1 MATIIDGRIVSAA
14 IRESLSR
21 EVQTMVSNGLRPPHL
36 VAVLVGNDGGSQ
48 TYVGAKE
55 KACHEVGFLGTV
67 IRYPDTVS
75 EAELLAKVDEINQ
88 NEQIDGLIVQLPLP
102 RHIDENKVTLAIR
115 PEKDVDGFHDVNMGR
130 LAKGSD
136 GIQPATPYGITLML
150 KHYGIATEGK
160 HVVVIGRSNIVGR
173 PMSILLS
180 NAGETGNATVTV
192 CHSKTQNLKS
202 FTLQA
207 DIVVAALGKPGFLTG
222 DMVKEGCVVIDVGT
236 TRVDDLSKK
245 AGWRLCGD
253 VDFESVSV
261 KASAITPVPGGVGPM
276 TIAGLL
282 VNTLKARKA
291 NIAARTA

>member
-136 GIQPATPYGITLML
+136 GIKPATPFGITLML

>member
-67 IRYPDTVS
+67 IRYPDTVT

-136 GIQPATPYGITLML
+136 GIKPATPYGITLML

-291 NIAARTA
+291 NLAARTA

>member
-1 MATIIDGRIVSAA
+1 
-14 IRESLSR
+14 
-21 EVQTMVSNGLRPPHL
+21 MVSNGLRPPHL

-75 EAELLAKVDEINQ
+75 EAELLEKVEEINR

-136 GIQPATPYGITLML
+136 GIKPATPYGITLML

-236 TRVDDLSKK
+236 TRVEDLSKK

>member
-75 EAELLAKVDEINQ
+75 EAELLEKVEEINR

-136 GIQPATPYGITLML
+136 GIKPATPYGITLML

-236 TRVDDLSKK
+236 TRVEDLSKK

>member
-136 GIQPATPYGITLML
+136 GIKPATPYGITLML

>member
-1 MATIIDGRIVSAA
+1 
-14 IRESLSR
+14 
-21 EVQTMVSNGLRPPHL
+21 MVSNGLRPPHL

-136 GIQPATPYGITLML
+136 GIKPATPYGITLML

-192 CHSKTQNLKS
+192 YHSKTQNLKS

>member
-75 EAELLAKVDEINQ
+75 EAELLEKVEEINR

-136 GIQPATPYGITLML
+136 GIKPATPYGITLML

-236 TRVDDLSKK
+236 TRVEDLSKK

-282 VNTLKARKA
+282 VNTLKARKV